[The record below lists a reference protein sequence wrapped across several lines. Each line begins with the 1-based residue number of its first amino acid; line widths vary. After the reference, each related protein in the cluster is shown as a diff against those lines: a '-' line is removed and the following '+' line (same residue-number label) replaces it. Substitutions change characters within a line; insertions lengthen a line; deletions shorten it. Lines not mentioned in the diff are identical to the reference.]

1 MHEFEF
7 DGTKSSSYNVMIS
20 GTGTFNSTERDV
32 SVVEVPGRDGN
43 LIIDNGRYRNISLT
57 YPCFFTNQSDFIS
70 FRANMMSKRGYKVL
84 KDTYHPTEFRMARFT
99 GNISPSTTQYNKEGE
114 FSITFDCKPQRFL
127 LTGDAWNEFT
137 TDDSITNPTLFD
149 SKPLIRVYGSGTLGV
164 GDYSI
169 TVDSNNYPYIDIDC
183 DTMNAFYD
191 ATNCNSLITGAFPVL
206 HAGANGI
213 LIDTFT
219 QVDIKGRWFTL

>member
-7 DGTKSSSYNVMIS
+7 DGAKSSSYNVMIS

-127 LTGDAWNEFT
+127 FTGDAWNEFT

-169 TVDSNNYPYIDIDC
+169 TVDSNNYPYIDLDC

-213 LIDTFT
+213 LIDTFI